1 MNGHFFLSTIVF
13 ALDPYRLTHNNSVC
27 MWKDDG
33 CNRPLIP
40 KGGPPA
46 FQSRPLGGHGLVGCY
61 GDKEMIIADAHDAKK
76 KKEKND
82 L

>member
-1 MNGHFFLSTIVF
+1 
-13 ALDPYRLTHNNSVC
+13 

-76 KKEKND
+76 KKKKND